1 MSFKIITDS
10 CCDLAEL
17 AQELDLTVVPLSVEM
32 DGNVYTEGDMTPKE
46 LYDHLRAGKMPKTA
60 AANPEGW
67 ANAIRPVL
75 EAGQDALVIAFSSGL
90 STTYQSAVIAA
101 EELREEFPDRK
112 ITVIDSLCAA
122 AGQGLLVYSAAQ
134 RRAEGKSLEETAAWV
149 EEHKLNLCHWVT
161 VEDLMH
167 LKRGGRVSAATAVV
181 GTMLS
186 IKPIIRVDDEGKLD
200 SCAKSRGRKA
210 AINTLLSRMEESFDP
225 ALSDTVFI
233 GHGDCEAEAQA
244 MAETIKT
251 RFGVKHVFINYVGAV
266 IGAHTGPGVLVVGF
280 FGKNR

>member
-1 MSFKIITDS
+1 MR
-10 CCDLAEL
+10 C
-17 AQELDLTVVPLSVEM
+17 
-32 DGNVYTEGDMTPKE
+32 
-46 LYDHLRAGKMPKTA
+46 
-60 AANPEGW
+60 
-67 ANAIRPVL
+67 
-75 EAGQDALVIAFSSGL
+75 
-90 STTYQSAVIAA
+90 QSAVIAA

-112 ITVIDSLCAA
+112 LLVIDTLCAA
-122 AGQGLLVYSAAQ
+122 IGQGLLVYTAAKLRDQ
-134 RRAEGKSLEETAAWV
+134 GKTIDEVAAWV
-149 EEHKLNLCHWVT
+149 DDHKKNVCHWVT

-210 AINTLLSRMEESFDP
+210 AINTLLTRMEESFDP

-251 RFGVKHVFINYVGAV
+251 RFGVKQVFINYVGAV
-266 IGAHTGPGVLVVGF
+266 IGATPAPASWWSASSARTAEYCPKAGRVAKCLQHAL
-280 FGKNR
+280 NE